1 MDERRRYDDR
11 NDRDEDRPRRR
22 RRRRDDRQEAREVVY
37 FPGLWLELCGWIGA
51 LVLMGGAMFWLLVSA
66 GAKNNPNANNDDEIT
81 GIVLALISGL
91 SAIPYAV
98 VMVVGGR
105 KMRALSGY
113 GWAMIASIGGISSV
127 VLFPFACVFAFV
139 PVVFGVWGLVA
150 LANPVV
156 SLAFEENA
164 RGSNGRED

>member
-1 MDERRRYDDR
+1 M
-11 NDRDEDRPRRR
+11 
-22 RRRRDDRQEAREVVY
+22 VY
-37 FPGLWLELCGWIGA
+37 SPGLWLELCGWIGA

-66 GAKNNPNANNDDEIT
+66 GAKNNPNANDDEAM
-81 GIVLALISGL
+81 GIVLAVLSGL

-105 KMRALSGY
+105 KMRSLSGY
-113 GWAMIASIGGISSV
+113 GWALIASIGGISSV

-156 SLAFEENA
+156 SLAFDENA
-164 RGSNGRED
+164 RGSDEWGG